1 MPKIGKGEASLQGG
15 GTPPGPMPVRAGP
28 LLALVALNI
37 GLQLVNAALIKFA
50 AGLSAG
56 QLGWIAGVLALVTGL
71 SVGRFVVWGAMHKR
85 FPVSVAYP
93 ATALFFPC
101 LVAVAAAFGEPVSA
115 TQITGA
121 GIVTMGVLLLLLPS
135 RTGQDESLA

>member
-1 MPKIGKGEASLQGG
+1 MANSSNSTESQQGG
-15 GTPPGPMPVRAGP
+15 ANSSSTRIRAGL

-37 GLQLVNAALIKFA
+37 GLQLLNATLIKFA
-50 AGLSAG
+50 SGLSAAR
-56 QLGWIAGVLALVTGL
+56 LEWIAVVLVLVAGL

-101 LVAVAAAFGEPVSA
+101 LVAVAAAFGEPVSGA
-115 TQITGA
+115 QIAGAALVTG
-121 GIVTMGVLLLLLPS
+121 GVLLLLLPS